1 MRIMEYIS
9 WDRRPAVL
17 CAIEAPT
24 HPEGEY
30 VEAYFISST
39 APSWQKAIPVQFV
52 DILRE
57 GRVLEQ
63 AQFEEIF
70 GVIGDTLPE
79 LPVIINDNPPELP
92 V

>member
-9 WDRRPAVL
+9 WDRRPAVI

-30 VEAYFISST
+30 VEAYCITSVS
-39 APSWQKAIPVQFV
+39 PNWEKALPVQFV

-57 GRVLEQ
+57 GEVLSQEE
-63 AQFEEIF
+63 FEEMF

>member
-9 WDRRPAVL
+9 WDRRPAVI

-30 VEAYFISST
+30 VEAYCITSVS
-39 APSWQKAIPVQFV
+39 PNWEKAIPVQFT

-57 GRVLEQ
+57 GHVLEQ
-63 AQFEEIF
+63 AEFEEMF

-79 LPVIINDNPPELP
+79 LQV
-92 V
+92 